1 VGRERAETYL
11 RMLAEAELRRARQQL
26 RDLDA
31 GAGTDG
37 GSASG
42 AAHATTKRALRKI
55 VQAGR
60 ILVAAGALDQECLDR
75 VAGDLRVAIKVR
87 SRLLLNWDRRRRM
100 LHRTIFTP
108 PSLQPPSGPAGRAP

>member
-1 VGRERAETYL
+1 
-11 RMLAEAELRRARQQL
+11 MLAEAELRRARQQL

-60 ILVAAGALDQECLDR
+60 ILVAAGALDHDD
-75 VAGDLRVAIKVR
+75 V
-87 SRLLLNWDRRRRM
+87 
-100 LHRTIFTP
+100 T
-108 PSLQPPSGPAGRAP
+108 GPGSC